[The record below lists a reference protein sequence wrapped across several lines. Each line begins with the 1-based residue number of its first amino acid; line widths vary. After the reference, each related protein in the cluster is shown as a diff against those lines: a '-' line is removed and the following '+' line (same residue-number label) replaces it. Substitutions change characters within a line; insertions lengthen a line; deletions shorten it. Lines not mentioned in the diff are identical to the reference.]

1 MESILNPLGSLSDYV
16 VLAIAVAQLIALS
29 YSLFHAL
36 RTPAA
41 AFPAASKQSKQFWGF
56 LLGASLVARLTF
68 ATPLDLYGVIAA
80 VAAIVYLVDV
90 KPAVT
95 DILRGPR
102 W

>member
-1 MESILNPLGSLSDYV
+1 MESILNPLGSLSIYV
-16 VLAIAVAQLIALS
+16 IRGISLAEFIGLS
-29 YSLFHAL
+29 YALFHLL

-68 ATPLDLYGVIAA
+68 ASPLDLFGVIAA

>member
-1 MESILNPLGSLSDYV
+1 MESILNPLGSLSTYV
-16 VLAIAVAQLIALS
+16 VLAISLAELLGLS
-29 YSLFHAL
+29 FALFHL
-36 RTPAA
+36 VRTPSA

-56 LLGASLVARLTF
+56 LLGAALIARLTF
-68 ATPLDLYGVIAA
+68 ASPLDLFGVIAA

>member
-1 MESILNPLGSLSDYV
+1 MESILNPLGSLSTYV
-16 VLAIAVAQLIALS
+16 ILAISLAELIGLS
-29 YSLFHAL
+29 FALFHL
-36 RTPAA
+36 VRTPAA

-68 ATPLDLYGVIAA
+68 ASQLDLFGVIAA

>member
-1 MESILNPLGSLSDYV
+1 MLNPLGSLSTYV
-16 VLAIAVAQLIALS
+16 VLAISLAQLIGLS
-29 YSLFHAL
+29 YALFHTL

-41 AFPAASKQSKQFWGF
+41 AFSAASKQSKQFWGF

-68 ATPLDLYGVIAA
+68 ASPLDLFGVIAA
-80 VAAIVYLVDV
+80 IAAIVYLVDV

>member
-1 MESILNPLGSLSDYV
+1 MELLNPLGSLSTYV
-16 VLAIAVAQLIALS
+16 ILAISSAELIALI
-29 YSLFHAL
+29 YALFHAL
-36 RTPAA
+36 RTPADA
-41 AFPAASKQSKQFWGF
+41 YAAASKQSKKFWGV
-56 LLGASLVARLTF
+56 LLGVSLLARLTF
-68 ATPLDLYGVIAA
+68 ASPLDLFGVIAA